1 MSESRDGL
9 RVIIVGAGLAGLAC
23 AADLA
28 AVGVPVQV
36 LEAGNAVGGRVRTD
50 ERSGFLLDR
59 GFQVFN
65 TAYPQVQQRA
75 DLRLLQ
81 LCPFTPGM
89 LLHTSR
95 GRVRFADPT
104 RDPRQFADVVRGRLA
119 GPRDVAAL
127 MALCARDMLLPAS
140 LVRRGRDRTTRE
152 ALTAAGISGE
162 LIERMFRP
170 FLSGVFLEDDL
181 ETSSRFFHLVWR
193 SMLRGSL
200 CLPRHG
206 MQAFPEQL
214 ATALAPGTIRL
225 EAPVSR
231 LTNEG
236 VQLGDGSYLPADVV
250 VVATGPAAA
259 ATLLPGLNVPATR
272 TVTTLYHAMPSPP
285 LAEPTLLVDSEQVV
299 LHTSVLTEVTRSYSR
314 DGRAL
319 VSTSVLGPDRD
330 NLEFS
335 VRSRLEVLYE
345 ADTRDWQ
352 HIATYTIEDALP
364 AMPPPHPLSRGCRLS
379 PRHYICGDHRSTGS
393 IQGAL
398 ASGARAAREILAASR

>member
-1 MSESRDGL
+1 MSESWGGP

-28 AVGVPVQV
+28 AAGVSIQV
-36 LEAGNAVGGRVRTD
+36 LEAGDAVGGRVRTD
-50 ERSGFLLDR
+50 QRAGFLLDR

-65 TAYPQVQQRA
+65 TSYPQVQRRA
-75 DLRLLQ
+75 DLRALQ
-81 LCPFTPGM
+81 LAPFTPGM

-95 GRVRFADPT
+95 GRVRFTDPT
-104 RDPRQFADVVRGRLA
+104 RNPGQFTDVLRGHLA
-119 GPRDVAAL
+119 GPRDLAAL
-127 MALCARDMLLPAS
+127 MALSGRDMLLPAS
-140 LVRRGRDRTTRE
+140 LVKRGRDRTTLE
-152 ALTAAGISGE
+152 ALRASGISAG

-200 CLPRHG
+200 CLPRRG

-214 ATALAPGTIRL
+214 ASALAPGTIRL
-225 EAPVSR
+225 ETPVSR
-231 LTNEG
+231 LTNDG
-236 VQLGDGSYLPADVV
+236 VQLADGNYLLADVV

-259 ATLLPGLNVPATR
+259 AALLPGLSVPPTR
-272 TVTTLYHAMPSPP
+272 TVTTIYHAAPTPP
-285 LAEPTLLVDSEQVV
+285 LTEPTLLVDSEQVV
-299 LHTSVLTEVTRSYSR
+299 LHTSVLTEVTRSYTR

-319 VSTSVLGPDRD
+319 ISTSVLGPDRE
-330 NLEFS
+330 NLEHS
-335 VRSRLEVLYE
+335 VRSRLEALYE
-345 ADTRDWQ
+345 ADTTDWK
-352 HIATYTIEDALP
+352 HIATYTIQDALP
-364 AMPPPHPLSRGCRLS
+364 AMPPPHPLSRRCRLS

-398 ASGARAAREILAASR
+398 ASGARAAREVLAASR